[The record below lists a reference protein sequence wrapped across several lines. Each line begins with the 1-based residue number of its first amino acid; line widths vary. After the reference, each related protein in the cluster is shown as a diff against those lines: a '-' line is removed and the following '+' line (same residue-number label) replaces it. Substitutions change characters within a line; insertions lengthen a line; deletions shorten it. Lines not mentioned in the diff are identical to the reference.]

1 MNSSVFSNETIAKLY
16 SCYNAE
22 AAEDAVFRELFQSL
36 ADWLIVV
43 DNKRE
48 FIETFVI
55 RSDKAQ
61 ILVVPNENKSHYPLV
76 WDMSFWDFFET
87 FVSCFFSV
95 MSICSDDSLSEQMR
109 KELLSFAGIYF
120 MNCVIDFLERRFSAY
135 AEISPLLNKYRSA
148 EKTAFLYIHENLR
161 AASIEVCRLGK
172 EFVLIHELE
181 HILYSFSPLVYKKDS
196 SVFDEV
202 LKFYHEVC
210 LPLCNDNSEIDVT
223 LLDNS
228 VEYIRKNRG
237 GKEYIELYND
247 YHAYF
252 EMMLHYNENI
262 KDISLPFSKNYQSY
276 YFGVKLLKMFES
288 CINYS
293 TQIVEGALSTK
304 FQTREQRIAK
314 VGEISQKCQRKIY
327 SRDYLAMELIG
338 AGLYWYADRFPINKD
353 EFIESLDTE
362 NFAFPYTNVL
372 EPILNT
378 FVIKLVTQ
386 IIMLD

>member
-61 ILVVPNENKSHYPLV
+61 ILVVPNENKSHYSLI
-76 WDMSFWDFFET
+76 WDMTFWDFFET
-87 FVSCFFSV
+87 FVISFFSV
-95 MSICSDDSLSEQMR
+95 MSICSDDSLSEQLR

-120 MNCVIDFLERRFSAY
+120 INCLIDYLERRFSAY
-135 AEISPLLNKYRSA
+135 AEINPLLDKYRSS
-148 EKTAFLYIHENLR
+148 EKMEFLYIHENLR
-161 AASIEVCRLGK
+161 AASIEVCKLGK
-172 EFVLIHELE
+172 EFVLIHEIE

-202 LKFYHEVC
+202 LKFYHEVS
-210 LPLCNDNSEIDVT
+210 LPFYTDNSEIDVT

-228 VEYIRKNRG
+228 IEYIQKNRG

-252 EMMLHYNENI
+252 EMMLHHNENFR
-262 KDISLPFSKNYQSY
+262 DISLPFTKNYQSY
-276 YFGVKLLKMFES
+276 YFGVELLKMFES
-288 CINYS
+288 CINCS
-293 TQIVEGALSTK
+293 TQKIEGALSTK
-304 FQTREQRIAK
+304 FQTREQRKAK
-314 VGEISQKCQRKIY
+314 VEEIFQKCQRSIY

-338 AGLYWYADRFPINKD
+338 TGLYWYADRFPLNKN
-353 EFIESLDTE
+353 EFIKSLDTKE
-362 NFAFPYTNVL
+362 FDFPYTNVL

-378 FVIKLVTQ
+378 FVIKLVAQ